1 MLAIVKGRA
10 KAAETTFELLSAL
23 GSGPKFF
30 PSLSTVSGTGTTL
43 GFNVCSATALTAEL
57 AVPVPMGMAAE
68 YFGFGVLPPVSV
80 IIVMVLRSG

>member
-43 GFNVCSATALTAEL
+43 GFNVCSVTALTAEL

-68 YFGFGVLPPVSV
+68 YFGFGVLPPSV

>member
-23 GSGPKFF
+23 ATGPKFF
-30 PSLSTVSGTGTTL
+30 ASLSTVPETGTTL

-57 AVPVPMGMAAE
+57 AAPVPIGTAAE
-68 YFGFGVLPPVSV
+68 YFGFGVLPPSV